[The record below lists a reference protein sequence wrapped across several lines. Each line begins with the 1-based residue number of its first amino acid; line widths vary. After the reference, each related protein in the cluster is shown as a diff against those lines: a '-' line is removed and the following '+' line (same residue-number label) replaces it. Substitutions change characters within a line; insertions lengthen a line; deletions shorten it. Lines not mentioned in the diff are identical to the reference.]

1 MIDSFLHAI
10 LLSIV
15 LTVAGAAQEPT
26 AKPPPNALPA
36 RPSVALEAIEGFAG
50 DDAYRKA
57 TWDRAK
63 ELAATAEKAVHAV
76 TKAEFQ
82 LSAANLLLAEY
93 FESSCSQKLNGLD
106 LTASE
111 ADLARDF
118 AAVDKMLDRA
128 GELLATAAGE
138 DLPEGWEQQ
147 AANKLDTMRAFAEGL
162 HAYLLAPDDAEGNL
176 ASRRAALRLSGL
188 LESEDRRVVAAAT
201 LWHGNLKSRGGDP
214 SRGIEVLDLALADLA
229 RPAPRYDFFS
239 RLLRCRLI
247 AAQGAHSTALALLL
261 QIEELCQ
268 SWFTIPTE
276 RELALNAVALL
287 QMRIVRDWHRLLS
300 SEDRDEERAW
310 CARRISTL
318 INERLNADTNHLLRL
333 GKTMPI
339 IAEPPGS

>member
-10 LLSIV
+10 LLGMV
-15 LTVAGAAQEPT
+15 FTVAVAAQEPT
-26 AKPPPNALPA
+26 ANPPQDALPA

-57 TWDRAK
+57 TWDRAE
-63 ELAATAEKAVHAV
+63 ELAATAEKAVHAI

-93 FESSCSQKLNGLD
+93 FEPSCSQGLNGLD
-106 LTASE
+106 LTVSE

-128 GELLATAAGE
+128 GELLAAAE

-147 AANKLDTMRAFAEGL
+147 ATNKLDTMRAFAEGL
-162 HAYLLAPDDAEGNL
+162 HAYLLAPDDAEGNI

-214 SRGIEVLDLALADLA
+214 SRGLEVLDLALADLA

-247 AAQGAHSTALALLL
+247 AARGAHSTALALLL
-261 QIEELCQ
+261 QIEERCQ

-287 QMRIVRDWHRLLS
+287 QMRIVRDWHHLLS
-300 SEDRDEERAW
+300 SEDRVEERAW

-318 INERLNADTNHLLRL
+318 INERLSADTNHLLRL